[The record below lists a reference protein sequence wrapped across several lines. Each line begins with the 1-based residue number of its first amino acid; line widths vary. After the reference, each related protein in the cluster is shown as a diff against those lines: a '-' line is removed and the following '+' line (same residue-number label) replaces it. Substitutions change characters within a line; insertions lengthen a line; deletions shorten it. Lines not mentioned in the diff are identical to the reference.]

1 MSEETQVD
9 YICPLSQKPCFN
21 YMAPERDPF
30 SGDETYKLCA
40 FGTKDGACSIAR
52 LISTMNKFFTTE
64 RW

>member
-30 SGDETYKLCA
+30 SGAETYKLCA

-52 LISTMNKFFTTE
+52 LISSMTGYFDNE
-64 RW
+64 RR